1 MLKALH
7 VKNFALIDDLEMNFD
22 SGLTALTGETGA
34 GKSIIMESL
43 QLLFGKR
50 SDAQMIRHG
59 ENKAY
64 VHGLFELNQVQQELL
79 ELPKTIDVEREIDL
93 NGRHTMRIND
103 QITTLARLK
112 EVMNTIGSI
121 HSQNETMNLFDK
133 SFYLTFIDQVDQKN
147 VDQLLNQYLIDR
159 SHYLS
164 KKKHFESLKDKKNQ
178 SIEKQSFLEY
188 QVKEL
193 KGYNL
198 EPDEKEVLEDKIE
211 KLKNH
216 DKIMNQLRMAYQQLD
231 NELFQIDQVYEAGR
245 ALEKISNL
253 DSEYKEMSERL
264 ISAFYDLDDV
274 KSKVYQTIEG
284 LDFDEEAFNA
294 MQERSFELIKIEQ
307 KYQKPINEVIDY
319 LKEIEEELHLITD
332 YDAYIESSSQEV
344 KKAFQK
350 AYESGLKLS
359 KLRSK
364 LALQLSKDVLIELK
378 DLDLDKSV
386 FNIEFEAQD
395 QNDIQLYETG
405 LDQVEFYISLNEGE
419 PVKPLAKVAS
429 GGERARFMFAL
440 KSIYAKANKLSLL
453 ILDEIDIGI
462 SGKTAAKVAIKMNI
476 LSQMMQ
482 LLVITHLP
490 QVAAR
495 ADHHYGITKIKEK
508 DRMVTR
514 IQKLN
519 EDERIEMIALMLSDE
534 KLSHFA
540 IEQAKMLLKK

>member
-7 VKNFALIDDLEMNFD
+7 VKNFALIDDLEMQFE

-59 ENKAY
+59 EGKAY
-64 VHGLFELNQVQQELL
+64 VHGLFELNQDQQELL
-79 ELPKTIDVEREIDL
+79 ELPKLIDVEREIDQ

-103 QITTLARLK
+103 QITTLSRLK

-133 SFYLTFIDQVDQKN
+133 SFYLTFIDQVDQKS

-159 SHYLS
+159 SHYLA
-164 KKKHFESLKDKKNQ
+164 KKKHFEALKQKKSQ

-216 DKIMNQLRMAYQQLD
+216 DKIMNQLRTAYQQLD
-231 NELFQIDQVYEAGR
+231 NEMFQVDQVYEAGR

-253 DSEYKEMSERL
+253 DLEYKEMSERL
-264 ISAFYDLDDV
+264 VSAYYDLDDV

-284 LDFDEEAFNA
+284 LDFDEEAFNL

-307 KYQKPINEVIDY
+307 KYQKSINEVIDY

-386 FNIEFEAQD
+386 FNIEFEKD
-395 QNDIQLYETG
+395 DSGDIQMMETG

-462 SGKTAAKVAIKMNI
+462 SGKTAAKVATKMNV
-476 LSQMMQ
+476 LSETMQ

-495 ADHHYGITKIKEK
+495 ANHHYGITKIKEK

-540 IEQAKMLLKK
+540 IEQAKMLLRK